1 MPASKWHDFGDG
13 TAALIGGSNIG
24 CIIQGDHAILI
35 DAGLDADTAHRAS
48 REVTQ
53 MGGKIEAVALT
64 HGHADHF
71 GGAAWIERSFDAPV
85 YAAPLEGAF
94 ATHPSLEPL
103 MLYGGAAPI
112 RELRGKFTLAREGVP
127 VIHPL
132 NPGPTQIG
140 GIPLEVMALPGH
152 SPSQIGFVFASDQNR
167 QTCFCGDAVFPPA
180 TLARHPILFCAD
192 VDAWLETLQWL
203 ATSSYERYIAGHGDP
218 VTDIRPLVESTS
230 QRLHELREL
239 VHETLKAAPQ
249 EPFDVLRAVAT
260 RYGIDFTAP
269 QFFLLSLT
277 AINAMLSS
285 LQRADAAEVVME
297 HNRMLW
303 YAK

>member
-1 MPASKWHDFGDG
+1 MKLTWYGHATWHIQVSGFNVLVDPFLSGNPLAPVSPEEVGADF
-13 TAALIGGSNIG
+13 I
-24 CIIQGDHAILI
+24 
-35 DAGLDADTAHRAS
+35 
-48 REVTQ
+48 V
-53 MGGKIEAVALT
+53 VT

-140 GIPLEVMALPGH
+140 GIPLEVIPLPGH

-239 VHETLKAAPQ
+239 VHE
-249 EPFDVLRAVAT
+249 
-260 RYGIDFTAP
+260 
-269 QFFLLSLT
+269 LSL
-277 AINAMLSS
+277 I
-285 LQRADAAEVVME
+285 
-297 HNRMLW
+297 HI
-303 YAK
+303 